1 MQCLGT
7 STYTIFLILL
17 KFKNLRNLINVLI
30 KKNYVNIYLSVSYD
44 FSKFNESKK
53 IKVWHS

>member
-53 IKVWHS
+53 IKV